1 MKASS
6 VLPIR
11 PTASSSRLFDQM
23 HKGVCPSR
31 LQLQSFVQC
40 RLSDAESEGIIE
52 HLETCEK
59 CDALVTSIE
68 ENSRRPPLS
77 SAVAPTFIYQHEP
90 EYQGLLG
97 KVAATRVAGVASTAD
112 QTPKIPEIP
121 DYRIIRLIDSGGMG
135 SVFEAEQLET
145 GNRVAIKVLHEGA
158 NNSSEA
164 LKLFLREADVLSQ
177 LTHQSIVRFE
187 GVGKYRNSIF
197 IAMEYIETVDILK
210 RLQSLPVEKRVKLSC
225 GLICQILSALEFAH
239 RKGLV
244 HRDIKP
250 NNVLVTSVDN
260 KLLAK
265 VSDFG
270 LAKSFETAGFSGI
283 TREGEARGTLGYMA
297 PEQFMDSRSVKP
309 AADLYSVGITLFYYL
324 TGKLPFGVIRNPADA
339 ARVLCLPPTPL
350 SELLPEAPR
359 SLSEIVSRAIEF
371 KPADRFPTAA
381 AFRESLIPFI
391 RPSKT

>member
-1 MKASS
+1 
-6 VLPIR
+6 
-11 PTASSSRLFDQM
+11 M
-23 HKGVCPSR
+23 HNGVCPSL

-40 RLSDAESEGIIE
+40 RLSDEESEGIIE

-59 CDALVTSIE
+59 CDSLVTSIE
-68 ENSRRPPLS
+68 ENSRRPSLN

-90 EYQGLLG
+90 EFQGLVG
-97 KVAATRVAGVASTAD
+97 KAVATRVVGVASPGEQA
-112 QTPKIPEIP
+112 QKIPDIP
-121 DYRIIRLIDSGGMG
+121 DYRIIRLIDRGGMG

-164 LKLFLREADVLSQ
+164 LKLFLREADVLSR

-187 GVGKYRNSIF
+187 SVGKYRNSIF
-197 IAMEYIETVDILK
+197 IAMEYVETVDIVK

-244 HRDIKP
+244 HRDVKP
-250 NNVLVTSVDN
+250 NNILVTNRDN

-309 AADLYSVGITLFYYL
+309 TADLFSVGVTLFYYL
-324 TGKLPFGVIRNPADA
+324 TATLPFGVIKNPADA
-339 ARVLCLPPTPL
+339 ARILCLPPTKL
-350 SELLPEAPR
+350 SELLPEAPQ
-359 SLSEIVSRAIEF
+359 SLSAIISKAIEF
-371 KPADRFPTAA
+371 KSVDRFPTAS
-381 AFRESLIPFI
+381 AFRESLIPFV